1 MKKKLEADLISI
13 AHRVL
18 KLKGKEDTVQLHL
31 EAQKLY
37 EKLSILRF
45 YEEHINVLK
54 DEISPAVLEEKLE
67 QMDTV
72 APATTFEKPKE
83 APVVETPAP
92 EEVVVAAIEEDKEVL
107 VSENEAP
114 VAIEETPEEET
125 PEETMELTAEETPVE
140 EEEAEEEPLF
150 SNEEEEKEETTDP
163 LFSPIFELSEE
174 EEAEEPAVEATKEPK
189 QISLEDF
196 FTENYKDPEFIKV
209 DDIPTEVKAG
219 AEVIFE
225 KSEKVSF
232 TENKIEVTH
241 IESFS
246 KSTEAKVSSLNDTLI
261 KGINIG
267 LNDRIAFVKHLFAGS
282 NEDYNRVISQIS
294 TLDTFE
300 ESQEFVD
307 TMVKPDYNNW
317 EGKDEYAT
325 RFMNL
330 IEKKFA

>member
-45 YEEHINVLK
+45 YEENIHVLK
-54 DEISPAVLEEKLE
+54 DEIPSEVLAEKLE
-67 QMDTV
+67 QMD
-72 APATTFEKPKE
+72 AAATPFEKPTETPVIEIPVPEEEIVSELEKE
-83 APVVETPAP
+83 A
-92 EEVVVAAIEEDKEVL
+92 I
-107 VSENEAP
+107 VSETEEEI
-114 VAIEETPEEET
+114 VAETMEPTAEETPEE
-125 PEETMELTAEETPVE
+125 V
-140 EEEAEEEPLF
+140 EEAEEEPLF
-150 SNEEEEKEETTDP
+150 TNEETIKEETPEP

-174 EEAEEPAVEATKEPK
+174 EEAEELVVEATKEPK

-209 DDIPTEVKAG
+209 DDIPAEVKAG
-219 AEVIFE
+219 SELIFE
-225 KSEKVSF
+225 KSEKVSLS
-232 TENKIEVTH
+232 ENKIEVTH
-241 IESFS
+241 TETFS
-246 KSTEAKVSSLNDTLI
+246 KNTETKVASLNDTLI

-267 LNDRIAFVKHLFAGS
+267 LNDRIAFVKQLFGGS

-294 TLDTFE
+294 TLDTFDE
-300 ESQEFVD
+300 AQEFVD
-307 TMVKPDYNNW
+307 SMVKPDYNNW
-317 EGKDEYAT
+317 EGKDDYAA

-330 IEKKFA
+330 IEKKFL

>member
-1 MKKKLEADLISI
+1 MKKKLEAELISI

-45 YEEHINVLK
+45 YEENFHVLK
-54 DEISPAVLEEKLE
+54 DEISSEVLEEKLE
-67 QMDTV
+67 QLDAV
-72 APATTFEKPKE
+72 AMESIIEEPLAKPVVVEETFEE
-83 APVVETPAP
+83 EIVTATEETVIDEKM
-92 EEVVVAAIEEDKEVL
+92 EEETL
-107 VSENEAP
+107 
-114 VAIEETPEEET
+114 EETPEMEASEEDEVTEEEPLVVNEEVEEET
-125 PEETMELTAEETPVE
+125 PETTFN
-140 EEEAEEEPLF
+140 PL
-150 SNEEEEKEETTDP
+150 
-163 LFSPIFELSEE
+163 FELSEE
-174 EEAEEPAVEATKEPK
+174 EDEAEEPVAETTKEPK

-209 DDIPTEVKAG
+209 DDIPAEVKAG

-225 KSEKVSF
+225 KSEKVSLS
-232 TENKIEVTH
+232 ENKIEVTH
-241 IESFS
+241 TETFS
-246 KSTEAKVSSLNDTLI
+246 KNTEAKVSSLNDTLI

-267 LNDRIAFVKHLFAGS
+267 LNDRIAFVKQLFGGS

-300 ESQEFVD
+300 EAQEFVD
-307 TMVKPDYNNW
+307 SMVKPDYNNW
-317 EGKDEYAT
+317 EGKEDYAA

-330 IEKKFA
+330 IEKKFI

>member
-1 MKKKLEADLISI
+1 MKKKLESELISI

-45 YEEHINVLK
+45 YEENINVLK
-54 DEISPAVLEEKLE
+54 EELAPEVLAIKLE
-67 QMDTV
+67 QLDAVAPTIISEKVSDTPTEEVLASEEVIAEVPIEEEIVAQLEETV
-72 APATTFEKPKE
+72 AEE
-83 APVVETPAP
+83 ET
-92 EEVVVAAIEEDKEVL
+92 
-107 VSENEAP
+107 
-114 VAIEETPEEET
+114 IEET
-125 PEETMELTAEETPVE
+125 
-140 EEEAEEEPLF
+140 EEEPLVV
-150 SNEEEEKEETTDP
+150 NEEEEKEEETAETSFNP
-163 LFSPIFELSEE
+163 LFELSEE
-174 EEAEEPAVEATKEPK
+174 EEDAVEETSNEPK

-209 DDIPTEVKAG
+209 DDIPSEVKAG
-219 AEVIFE
+219 SEVIFE

-232 TENKIEVTH
+232 NENEIEGTHTET
-241 IESFS
+241 FS
-246 KSTEAKVSSLNDTLI
+246 KNTEAKVSSLNDTLI

-267 LNDRIAFVKHLFAGS
+267 LNDRIAFVKQLFAGS

-294 TLDTFE
+294 TMDTLE
-300 ESQEFVD
+300 EAQEFVD

>member
-37 EKLSILRF
+37 EKLSVLRF
-45 YEEHINVLK
+45 YEENIHVLK

-72 APATTFEKPKE
+72 APATTFEKPL
-83 APVVETPAP
+83 ETPLVEISAP
-92 EEVVVAAIEEDKEVL
+92 EEVVVAAIEEDEKEV
-107 VSENEAP
+107 VSETEAP

-125 PEETMELTAEETPVE
+125 IELDIEATSEETPE
-140 EEEAEEEPLF
+140 EVEEEPLF
-150 SNEEEEKEETTDP
+150 TNEEAIKEETSDP

-174 EEAEEPAVEATKEPK
+174 EEAEEPVVEATKEPK

-209 DDIPTEVKAG
+209 DDIPAEVKAG

-225 KSEKVSF
+225 KSEKVSLS
-232 TENKIEVTH
+232 ENKIEVTH
-241 IESFS
+241 TETFS
-246 KSTEAKVSSLNDTLI
+246 KNTEAKVSSLNDTLI

-294 TLDTFE
+294 TMDTFE
-300 ESQEFVD
+300 EAQEFVD

-317 EGKDEYAT
+317 EGKDDYAA

>member
-45 YEEHINVLK
+45 YEENIHVLK
-54 DEISPAVLEEKLE
+54 DEISPEVLAEKLE
-67 QMDTV
+67 QLE
-72 APATTFEKPKE
+72 AAATLFEKPT
-83 APVVETPAP
+83 ETPIVEIPVP
-92 EEVVVAAIEEDKEVL
+92 EEAIVAALEVEAI
-107 VSENEAP
+107 VSEMKEEI
-114 VAIEETPEEET
+114 VAETMEPTAEETPEE
-125 PEETMELTAEETPVE
+125 AQ
-140 EEEAEEEPLF
+140 EEPLF
-150 SNEEEEKEETTDP
+150 TNEEAIKEATPEP

-174 EEAEEPAVEATKEPK
+174 EEEPVMEASIEPK

-209 DDIPTEVKAG
+209 DDIPAEVKAG
-219 AEVIFE
+219 SELIFE
-225 KSEKVSF
+225 KSEKVSLS
-232 TENKIEVTH
+232 ENKIEVTH
-241 IESFS
+241 TETFS
-246 KSTEAKVSSLNDTLI
+246 KNTETKVASLNDTLI

-267 LNDRIAFVKHLFAGS
+267 LNDRIAFVKQLFGGS

-294 TLDTFE
+294 TLDTFDE
-300 ESQEFVD
+300 AQEFVD
-307 TMVKPDYNNW
+307 SMVKPDYNNW
-317 EGKDEYAT
+317 EGKDDYAA

-330 IEKKFA
+330 IEKKFI

>member
-45 YEEHINVLK
+45 YEENIHVLK
-54 DEISPAVLEEKLE
+54 DEISPEVLAEKLE
-67 QMDTV
+67 QLE
-72 APATTFEKPKE
+72 AAATLFEKPT
-83 APVVETPAP
+83 ETPIVEIPVP
-92 EEVVVAAIEEDKEVL
+92 EEAIVAALEVEAI
-107 VSENEAP
+107 VSEMKEEI
-114 VAIEETPEEET
+114 VAETMEPTAEETPEE
-125 PEETMELTAEETPVE
+125 AQ
-140 EEEAEEEPLF
+140 EEPLF
-150 SNEEEEKEETTDP
+150 TNEEAIKEATPEP

-174 EEAEEPAVEATKEPK
+174 EEEPVMEASKEPK

-209 DDIPTEVKAG
+209 DDIPAEVKAG
-219 AEVIFE
+219 SELIFE
-225 KSEKVSF
+225 KSEKVSLS
-232 TENKIEVTH
+232 ENKIEVTH
-241 IESFS
+241 TETFS
-246 KSTEAKVSSLNDTLI
+246 KNTETKVASLNDTLI

-267 LNDRIAFVKHLFAGS
+267 LNDRIAFVKQLFGGS

-294 TLDTFE
+294 TLDTFDE
-300 ESQEFVD
+300 AQEFVD
-307 TMVKPDYNNW
+307 SMVKPDYNNW
-317 EGKDEYAT
+317 DGKDDYAT

-330 IEKKFA
+330 IEKKFI

>member
-45 YEEHINVLK
+45 YEEHIHVLK
-54 DEISPAVLEEKLE
+54 DEISPEILAVKME

-72 APATTFEKPKE
+72 APAITFEKPI
-83 APVVETPAP
+83 ALPVVETSAP
-92 EEVVVAAIEEDKEVL
+92 EEVVEEEVN
-107 VSENEAP
+107 VSEIEAP
-114 VAIEETPEEET
+114 VAIEEIAAEETFEERIEATAEET
-125 PEETMELTAEETPVE
+125 PEEM
-140 EEEAEEEPLF
+140 EEEPLF
-150 SNEEEEKEETTDP
+150 SNEEATKEETPEP
-163 LFSPIFELSEE
+163 LFNPIFELSEDE
-174 EEAEEPAVEATKEPK
+174 EEEVKVVETSKEPK

-209 DDIPTEVKAG
+209 DDIPAEVKAG
-219 AEVIFE
+219 SELIFE
-225 KSEKVSF
+225 KSEKVSLS
-232 TENKIEVTH
+232 ENKIEVTH
-241 IESFS
+241 TGTFS
-246 KSTEAKVSSLNDTLI
+246 KNTEAKVSSLNDTLI

-267 LNDRIAFVKHLFAGS
+267 LNDRIAFVKQLFAGS

-300 ESQEFVD
+300 EAHEFVE

-317 EGKDEYAT
+317 EGKDDYAI

>member
-45 YEEHINVLK
+45 YEENIHVLK
-54 DEISPAVLEEKLE
+54 DEISPEVLAEKLE
-67 QMDTV
+67 QLE
-72 APATTFEKPKE
+72 AAATPFEKPT
-83 APVVETPAP
+83 ETPIVEIPVP
-92 EEVVVAAIEEDKEVL
+92 EEAI
-107 VSENEAP
+107 VSEMKEEI
-114 VAIEETPEEET
+114 VAETMEPTAEETPEEAQEEPRFTNEEAIKEAT
-125 PEETMELTAEETPVE
+125 PE
-140 EEEAEEEPLF
+140 
-150 SNEEEEKEETTDP
+150 P

-174 EEAEEPAVEATKEPK
+174 EEEPVMEASKEPK

-209 DDIPTEVKAG
+209 DDIPAEVKAG
-219 AEVIFE
+219 SELIFE
-225 KSEKVSF
+225 KSEKVSLS
-232 TENKIEVTH
+232 ENKIEVTH
-241 IESFS
+241 TETFS
-246 KSTEAKVSSLNDTLI
+246 KNTETKVASLNDTLI

-267 LNDRIAFVKHLFAGS
+267 LNDRIAFVKQLFGGS

-294 TLDTFE
+294 TLDTFDE
-300 ESQEFVD
+300 AQEFVD
-307 TMVKPDYNNW
+307 SMVKPDYNNW
-317 EGKDEYAT
+317 DGKDDYAA

-330 IEKKFA
+330 IEKKFI

>member
-45 YEEHINVLK
+45 YEENIQVLK
-54 DEISPAVLEEKLE
+54 DEIPMELLEEKLE
-67 QMDTV
+67 QLDAVVSETII
-72 APATTFEKPKE
+72 EKPIE
-83 APVVETPAP
+83 NPVAEEPVVAETQ
-92 EEVVVAAIEEDKEVL
+92 EEVIDVEESIVA
-107 VSENEAP
+107 
-114 VAIEETPEEET
+114 EEET
-125 PEETMELTAEETPVE
+125 GEESTEPTAVEEVE
-140 EEEAEEEPLF
+140 EEIEEASLIT
-150 SNEEEEKEETTDP
+150 NEEEVHEETSEP
-163 LFSPIFELSEE
+163 LFSPIFELSEA
-174 EEAEEPAVEATKEPK
+174 EEAEEPVVEASKEPK

-209 DDIPTEVKAG
+209 DDIPAEVKAG

-241 IESFS
+241 TESFS
-246 KSTEAKVSSLNDTLI
+246 KNTEAKVTSLNDTLI

-267 LNDRIAFVKHLFAGS
+267 LNDRIAFVKQLFAGS

-294 TLDTFE
+294 TMDTLE
-300 ESQEFVD
+300 EAQEFVD

-317 EGKDEYAT
+317 EGKEDYAT

-330 IEKKFA
+330 IEKKFL

>member
-37 EKLSILRF
+37 EKLSVLRF
-45 YEEHINVLK
+45 YEENINVLK
-54 DEISPAVLEEKLE
+54 DEISPAILEEKLE
-67 QMDTV
+67 QMTSV
-72 APATTFEKPKE
+72 APATTFEKPVE
-83 APVVETPAP
+83 TPVVETPTQ
-92 EEVVVAAIEEDKEVL
+92 EEVVVAEVEEEDI
-107 VSENEAP
+107 VSEAEAT
-114 VAIEETPEEET
+114 VAIEETPEEEIL
-125 PEETMELTAEETPVE
+125 EEPIEATAEETPQE

-150 SNEEEEKEETTDP
+150 SDEEEVKDETPEP

-174 EEAEEPAVEATKEPK
+174 EEAVEPVVETSKEPK

-209 DDIPTEVKAG
+209 DDIPAEVKAG

-241 IESFS
+241 TETFS
-246 KSTEAKVSSLNDTLI
+246 KNTEAKVSSLNDTLI

-267 LNDRIAFVKHLFAGS
+267 LNDRIAFVKQLFSGS

-294 TLDTFE
+294 TMDTLE
-300 ESQEFVD
+300 EAQEFVD

-317 EGKDEYAT
+317 EGKDEYAA

>member
-45 YEEHINVLK
+45 YEENIHVLK
-54 DEISPAVLEEKLE
+54 DEISPEVLAEKLE
-67 QMDTV
+67 QLE
-72 APATTFEKPKE
+72 AAATLFEKPM
-83 APVVETPAP
+83 ETPIVEIPVP
-92 EEVVVAAIEEDKEVL
+92 EEAIVAALEVEAI
-107 VSENEAP
+107 VSEMK
-114 VAIEETPEEET
+114 EEIVV
-125 PEETMELTAEETPVE
+125 ETMELTAEETP
-140 EEEAEEEPLF
+140 EEAQEEPLF
-150 SNEEEEKEETTDP
+150 TNEEAIKEATPEP

-174 EEAEEPAVEATKEPK
+174 EEEPVMEASIEPK

-209 DDIPTEVKAG
+209 DDIPAEVKAG
-219 AEVIFE
+219 SELIFE
-225 KSEKVSF
+225 KSEKVSLS
-232 TENKIEVTH
+232 ENKIEVTH
-241 IESFS
+241 TETFS
-246 KSTEAKVSSLNDTLI
+246 KNTETKVASLNDTLI

-267 LNDRIAFVKHLFAGS
+267 LNDRIAFVKQLFGGS

-294 TLDTFE
+294 TLDTFDE
-300 ESQEFVD
+300 AQEFVD
-307 TMVKPDYNNW
+307 SMVKPDYNNW
-317 EGKDEYAT
+317 EGKDDYAA

-330 IEKKFA
+330 IEKKFI

>member
-37 EKLSILRF
+37 EKLSVLRF

-54 DEISPAVLEEKLE
+54 DEISPAILEEKLE
-67 QMDTV
+67 KMDTV
-72 APATTFEKPKE
+72 APATTFEKPVE
-83 APVVETPAP
+83 TPVVETPTQ
-92 EEVVVAAIEEDKEVL
+92 EEVVVAEVEEEVI
-107 VSENEAP
+107 VSEAEAT
-114 VAIEETPEEET
+114 VAVEETPEKEILEE
-125 PEETMELTAEETPVE
+125 PIEATAEETPLE

-150 SNEEEEKEETTDP
+150 SDEEEVKDETPEP
-163 LFSPIFELSEE
+163 LFSPIFELSEA
-174 EEAEEPAVEATKEPK
+174 EEAEEPVAEASKEPK

-209 DDIPTEVKAG
+209 DDIPAEVKAG

-241 IESFS
+241 TESFS
-246 KSTEAKVSSLNDTLI
+246 KNTEAKVSSLNDTLI

-267 LNDRIAFVKHLFAGS
+267 LNDRIAFVKQLFAGS

-294 TLDTFE
+294 TMDTLE
-300 ESQEFVD
+300 EAQEFVD

>member
-18 KLKGKEDTVQLHL
+18 KLKGKEDIVQLHL

-37 EKLSILRF
+37 EKLSVLRF
-45 YEEHINVLK
+45 YEENINVLK

-67 QMDTV
+67 QMDIV
-72 APATTFEKPKE
+72 APATTFEKPIE
-83 APVVETPAP
+83 TPVVETPIQ
-92 EEVVVAAIEEDKEVL
+92 EEVVAEIEEDKEVI
-107 VSENEAP
+107 VSETEAT
-114 VAIEETPEEET
+114 VAVEEHAAEDVLEETIEAA
-125 PEETMELTAEETPVE
+125 AEETPQEVE
-140 EEEAEEEPLF
+140 EVEEEPLF
-150 SNEEEEKEETTDP
+150 SNEEEVKEETSEP

-174 EEAEEPAVEATKEPK
+174 EEAEEPVLEATKEPK

-209 DDIPTEVKAG
+209 DDISSEVKAG

-241 IESFS
+241 TETFS
-246 KSTEAKVSSLNDTLI
+246 KNTEAKVSSLNDTLI

-267 LNDRIAFVKHLFAGS
+267 LNDRIAFVKQLFAGS

-294 TLDTFE
+294 TMDTYE
-300 ESQEFVD
+300 EALEFVD

-317 EGKDEYAT
+317 EGKDDYAS

>member
-45 YEEHINVLK
+45 YEENIQVLK
-54 DEISPAVLEEKLE
+54 DEIPMELLEEKLE
-67 QMDTV
+67 QLDAVVSETII
-72 APATTFEKPKE
+72 EKPIE
-83 APVVETPAP
+83 NPVAEEPVVAETQ
-92 EEVVVAAIEEDKEVL
+92 EEVIDVEESIVAEEETGEESTEPTAVEEVEEEIEEASLITNEEEVH
-107 VSENEAP
+107 
-114 VAIEETPEEET
+114 EETPE
-125 PEETMELTAEETPVE
+125 
-140 EEEAEEEPLF
+140 
-150 SNEEEEKEETTDP
+150 P
-163 LFSPIFELSEE
+163 LFSPIFELSEA
-174 EEAEEPAVEATKEPK
+174 EEAEEPVVEVSKEPK

-209 DDIPTEVKAG
+209 DDIPAEVKAG

-241 IESFS
+241 TETFS
-246 KSTEAKVSSLNDTLI
+246 KNTEAKVTSLNDTLI

-267 LNDRIAFVKHLFAGS
+267 LNDRIAFVKQLFAGS

-294 TLDTFE
+294 TMDTLE
-300 ESQEFVD
+300 EAQEFVD

>member
-37 EKLSILRF
+37 EKLSVLRF

-54 DEISPAVLEEKLE
+54 DEISPAILEEKLE
-67 QMDTV
+67 QMASA
-72 APATTFEKPKE
+72 APATTFEKPLE
-83 APVVETPAP
+83 TPVVETPTQ
-92 EEVVVAAIEEDKEVL
+92 EEVIVAEVEEEVI
-107 VSENEAP
+107 VSEAEAT
-114 VAIEETPEEET
+114 VAVEETPEEEIL
-125 PEETMELTAEETPVE
+125 EESIEAVAEETPQE
-140 EEEAEEEPLF
+140 EVEAEEEPLF
-150 SNEEEEKEETTDP
+150 SNEELIKEEESEP

-174 EEAEEPAVEATKEPK
+174 EEAEEPVVEATKEPK

-209 DDIPTEVKAG
+209 DDISSEVKAG

-241 IESFS
+241 TETFS
-246 KSTEAKVSSLNDTLI
+246 KNTESKVTSLNDTLI

-267 LNDRIAFVKHLFAGS
+267 LNDRIAFVKQLFAGS

-294 TLDTFE
+294 TMDTLE
-300 ESQEFVD
+300 EAQEFVD

-317 EGKDEYAT
+317 EGKEDYAT

-330 IEKKFA
+330 IEKKFL

>member
-54 DEISPAVLEEKLE
+54 DEISPAILEEKLE
-67 QMDTV
+67 QM
-72 APATTFEKPKE
+72 ASASPAITFEKPLE
-83 APVVETPAP
+83 TPVVETPTQ
-92 EEVVVAAIEEDKEVL
+92 EEVIVAEVEEKVI
-107 VSENEAP
+107 VSEAEAT
-114 VAIEETPEEET
+114 VAVEETPEEET
-125 PEETMELTAEETPVE
+125 LEEPIEATAEETPQE

-150 SNEEEEKEETTDP
+150 SNEEEVKEEASEP

-174 EEAEEPAVEATKEPK
+174 EEAEEPFVEATKEPK

-209 DDIPTEVKAG
+209 DDIPAEVKAG

-241 IESFS
+241 TETFS
-246 KSTEAKVSSLNDTLI
+246 KNTDAKVSSLNDTLI

-267 LNDRIAFVKHLFAGS
+267 LNDRIAFVKQLFAGS

-294 TLDTFE
+294 TMDTLE
-300 ESQEFVD
+300 EAQEFVD

-317 EGKDEYAT
+317 EGKDEYAA